1 VGPVTFTYSPL
12 SSGSTF
18 PVGVTTV
25 TVTATDNFHNSSS
38 TSFTVAITDLPVI
51 TSISPNRL
59 VNATGPLG
67 ATVTYIAA
75 TATDPISA
83 VTLTYSQGSGT
94 TFAPG
99 TTTVI
104 VTAMNAA
111 HNTTT
116 GTFTVRVRDIP
127 VITSVSP
134 NLVMEATGP
143 TGAVVTYVA
152 ATATGVAPPS
162 PVLSYSYSTAGVATL
177 FPLGTTTVTVTATSA
192 SGDTATKSFTVL
204 VHDTTP
210 PVLGPVSGNLTVE
223 ATSAAGA
230 TVSYATPAATD
241 AVGPVTIV
249 YSQRS
254 GTVFALGTTTV
265 TVYAVD
271 GAGNQSQSQSFTIL
285 VQDTTPPAIT
295 SISGNLVI
303 PAASAAGAIVN
314 YAAAIATDAVGPVT
328 IIYNLA
334 SGTFFPIGT
343 TVVTVTAFDG
353 AGNWTSQWFT
363 VTVMD
368 VPVITFV
375 SPTVTVPK
383 TSAAGAIVTYLPAMA
398 TDPASLVSLTYSQP
412 SGTLFPIGTTMVTVT
427 ATNAALNVVTMTFMV
442 VVLP

>member
-1 VGPVTFTYSPL
+1 
-12 SSGSTF
+12 
-18 PVGVTTV
+18 
-25 TVTATDNFHNSSS
+25 
-38 TSFTVAITDLPVI
+38 
-51 TSISPNRL
+51 
-59 VNATGPLG
+59 
-67 ATVTYIAA
+67 
-75 TATDPISA
+75 
-83 VTLTYSQGSGT
+83 
-94 TFAPG
+94 
-99 TTTVI
+99 
-104 VTAMNAA
+104 
-111 HNTTT
+111 
-116 GTFTVRVRDIP
+116 
-127 VITSVSP
+127 
-134 NLVMEATGP
+134 
-143 TGAVVTYVA
+143 
-152 ATATGVAPPS
+152 
-162 PVLSYSYSTAGVATL
+162 
-177 FPLGTTTVTVTATSA
+177 
-192 SGDTATKSFTVL
+192 
-204 VHDTTP
+204 
-210 PVLGPVSGNLTVE
+210 VSGNLTVE